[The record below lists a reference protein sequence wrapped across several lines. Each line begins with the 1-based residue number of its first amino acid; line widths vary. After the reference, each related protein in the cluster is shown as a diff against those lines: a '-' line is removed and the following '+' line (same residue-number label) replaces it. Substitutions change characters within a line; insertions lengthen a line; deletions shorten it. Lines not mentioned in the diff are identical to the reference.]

1 MSTPYGYGRP
11 ILEFNGCNRY
21 SDKVLLK
28 RAQLNAIVKG
38 GLDVEILR
46 SGSALIVEVVKEIE
60 IV

>member
-1 MSTPYGYGRP
+1 MSTAHGYGRP
-11 ILEFNGCNRY
+11 ILEFNGYNRY

-28 RAQLNAIVKG
+28 MAQLNEIVKG

-60 IV
+60 VV